1 MEQGEEEEEVEEG
14 KILEDSME
22 VEKGPEQADGDEATM
37 AAILD
42 SAVVETS
49 PPQSRVTIARLRG
62 DE

>member
-49 PPQSRVTIARLRG
+49 PPNHG
-62 DE
+62 